1 METTIVK
8 AGWLTAR
15 TCKRKA
21 WLEMREES
29 EPLSEGDRFRIEQG
43 REIGELA
50 RGLFPSGHLVTTQD
64 GRSPVELTQD
74 LLAENSTETLFEP
87 AFLSRPF
94 ITRAD
99 IITRRDGKW
108 HLLEVKS
115 SFADTPNFERLIDDV
130 AYTAL
135 VIGHTGLTLET
146 ISLMLL
152 SRDFRFGDGPER
164 LFEIVDVSP
173 QVRTRVEEFARSAE
187 AIAEL
192 LLSDTPPTP
201 VLVSGCRSCSFFAN
215 QCLGKGLT
223 STVLEIPSLQPAQL
237 QLLSAR
243 GIVDLSLA
251 PDDLNLNESQ
261 GRAKYSALSG
271 NFVST
276 PNLSSALNSI
286 VWPCHYLDFET
297 VAAIL
302 PLYEGQGCHQQV
314 VTQVSV
320 HRRESPEAEL
330 WHTEYLADASRESE
344 RNLAETLIQ
353 VLFDLLP
360 IVRDNVYHPG
370 FRGSFSIK
378 AVVPALIPDLSYEG
392 LNVSDGAMAS
402 TKFAKMAC
410 GRIVEKDIEKTRRD
424 LLAYCKVD
432 TFALVRLHEDLSNR
446 AARRRGAG
454 ST

>member
-1 METTIVK
+1 
-8 AGWLTAR
+8 
-15 TCKRKA
+15 
-21 WLEMREES
+21 
-29 EPLSEGDRFRIEQG
+29 
-43 REIGELA
+43 
-50 RGLFPSGHLVTTQD
+50 
-64 GRSPVELTQD
+64 
-74 LLAENSTETLFEP
+74 
-87 AFLSRPF
+87 
-94 ITRAD
+94 
-99 IITRRDGKW
+99 
-108 HLLEVKS
+108 
-115 SFADTPNFERLIDDV
+115 
-130 AYTAL
+130 
-135 VIGHTGLTLET
+135 
-146 ISLMLL
+146 
-152 SRDFRFGDGPER
+152 
-164 LFEIVDVSP
+164 
-173 QVRTRVEEFARSAE
+173 
-187 AIAEL
+187 
-192 LLSDTPPTP
+192 
-201 VLVSGCRSCSFFAN
+201 
-215 QCLGKGLT
+215 
-223 STVLEIPSLQPAQL
+223 VLEIPSLQPAQL

-353 VLFDLLP
+353 VLGSRGSVIVYSNFENTRIAALQARFPDLAPQLRNISDRLFDLLP